1 MDREGLPAAEALG
14 DFLGFCRGQSVLSY
28 GNDMVVLGENVG
40 WARSRGEEV
49 KNGFLDA
56 HFLNIRPW
64 LNSIAS
70 ATSASNVGRLWQ
82 DLDLPKPAPGKEHSA
97 LFDCYSFASALEH
110 LSEGGSRLPEFL
122 PLTNQAANKA
132 PDTPS
137 AHFAQRGRCRKR
149 RKTVWSASPLTALR
163 GLVLWP
169 RTAFSSFSYVGLMA
183 SSRAVPNLRAMFFTY
198 LRRELRRRRKAAL
211 VVASGLAL
219 GIALV
224 IVVNS
229 VSSGMGKAQDKV
241 LQSLYGLG
249 TDMTVTKAA
258 TPTASGSQQPRFQ
271 FDANNNDDSKTQSSD
286 RVMVQGFTTL
296 ASTTVTK
303 VAGQK
308 GVSDA
313 VGGLSLNVVKVDGQF
328 TRGQFQQNQGS
339 GTGGGGN
346 RGGGTGA
353 PQGEVTGGGANFN
366 INSYSV
372 YGTDVTK
379 PALGPLTS
387 SKITSGRTFTTAEA
401 NSKVVVA
408 DSAYAKEK
416 KLKVGSTVTIKS
428 VKYKVIGIAT
438 ATSGDAAANL
448 YVPLKQAQTLS
459 GDTNKVTTIYVK
471 ATDSQQISAV
481 KKTITS
487 NVSGTTVTTSA
498 DLADT
503 VSGSLSTASSLATSV
518 GKWLSIAVLI
528 AAFLVAGLLTSSAVS
543 RRVREFGTL
552 KALGWKSG
560 RVTRQVVG
568 EAIVNGQL
576 WSAASSASRSAWR
589 ARTSSPRSARPSR
602 PPWAAPVVPAARAA
616 VPVAAA
622 SAAADRP
629 RPRPST

>member
-1 MDREGLPAAEALG
+1 
-14 DFLGFCRGQSVLSY
+14 
-28 GNDMVVLGENVG
+28 
-40 WARSRGEEV
+40 
-49 KNGFLDA
+49 
-56 HFLNIRPW
+56 
-64 LNSIAS
+64 
-70 ATSASNVGRLWQ
+70 
-82 DLDLPKPAPGKEHSA
+82 
-97 LFDCYSFASALEH
+97 
-110 LSEGGSRLPEFL
+110 
-122 PLTNQAANKA
+122 
-132 PDTPS
+132 
-137 AHFAQRGRCRKR
+137 
-149 RKTVWSASPLTALR
+149 
-163 GLVLWP
+163 
-169 RTAFSSFSYVGLMA
+169 
-183 SSRAVPNLRAMFFTY
+183 MFFTY

-258 TPTASGSQQPRFQ
+258 TASASSSQQPRFQ

-296 ASTTVTK
+296 ASSTVTK
-303 VAGQK
+303 VAGQS

-339 GTGGGGN
+339 GTGGGT

-448 YVPLKQAQTLS
+448 YIPLTQAQTLS
-459 GDTNKVTTIYVK
+459 GDKNKVTTIYVK
-471 ATDSQQISAV
+471 ATDSKQISAV

-568 EAIVNGQL
+568 EAVVNGL
-576 WSAASSASRSAWR
+576 VGGVLGIALGLAGAYVVTAISPTLSASLGNTAGGGARAGGGPGGGGGFGGGRQAAAKTLDVALTAPVNATTIALAVGLAVAGGLIAGAFGGWR
-589 ARTSSPRSARPSR
+589 ASRLRP
-602 PPWAAPVVPAARAA
+602 
-616 VPVAAA
+616 
-622 SAAADRP
+622 ADALR
-629 RPRPST
+629 RVE

>member
-1 MDREGLPAAEALG
+1 
-14 DFLGFCRGQSVLSY
+14 
-28 GNDMVVLGENVG
+28 
-40 WARSRGEEV
+40 
-49 KNGFLDA
+49 
-56 HFLNIRPW
+56 
-64 LNSIAS
+64 
-70 ATSASNVGRLWQ
+70 
-82 DLDLPKPAPGKEHSA
+82 
-97 LFDCYSFASALEH
+97 
-110 LSEGGSRLPEFL
+110 
-122 PLTNQAANKA
+122 
-132 PDTPS
+132 
-137 AHFAQRGRCRKR
+137 
-149 RKTVWSASPLTALR
+149 
-163 GLVLWP
+163 
-169 RTAFSSFSYVGLMA
+169 
-183 SSRAVPNLRAMFFTY
+183 MFFTY

-271 FDANNNDDSKTQSSD
+271 FDANNNGDSKTQSSD

-296 ASTTVTK
+296 ASSTVTK

-448 YVPLKQAQTLS
+448 YVPLTQAQTLS
-459 GDTNKVTTIYVK
+459 GDKNKVTTIYVK
-471 ATDSQQISAV
+471 ATDSKQISAV

-568 EAIVNGQL
+568 EAIVNGL
-576 WSAASSASRSAWR
+576 VGGVLGIALGLAGAYVVTAISPTLSASLGNTGGGGRAGGGPGGGGGGFGGGRQAAAKTLDVALTAPVNATTIALAVGLAVAGGLIAGAFGGWR
-589 ARTSSPRSARPSR
+589 ASRLRP
-602 PPWAAPVVPAARAA
+602 
-616 VPVAAA
+616 
-622 SAAADRP
+622 ADALR
-629 RPRPST
+629 RVE